1 MPPKLTKI
9 ELRLMDALWTRGPS
23 SVRELQ
29 ETLPE
34 KDRPAYTTVQTMVYR
49 LEAKQA
55 VRRVK
60 KVGNALIFEAQIS
73 RDSAQRRLVDELLS
87 IFGGRT
93 QPVMAHLIDAGKLT
107 LKDVQDAER
116 TLRKLSAS
124 ARSGRSATRQSSAA
138 SAVRPWRTAP
148 ADKERR
154 R

>member
-1 MPPKLTKI
+1 VGPRLTKL
-9 ELRLMDALWTRGPS
+9 ELRIMDALWTRGAS
-23 SVRELQ
+23 SVREIQ
-29 ETLPE
+29 EALP
-34 KDRPAYTTVQTMVYR
+34 DQSRPAYTTVQTMIYR

-107 LKDVQDAER
+107 LKDVQEAER

-124 ARSGRSATRQSSAA
+124 AK
-138 SAVRPWRTAP
+138 AP
-148 ADKERR
+148 VDKDRR

>member
-1 MPPKLTKI
+1 
-9 ELRLMDALWTRGPS
+9 MDALWTHGAA
-23 SVRELQ
+23 SVREIQ
-29 ETLPE
+29 EAFPE
-34 KDRPAYTTVQTMVYR
+34 KGRPAYTTVQTMVYR

-73 RDSAQRRLVDELLS
+73 RDSAQRRLIDELLS

-107 LKDVQDAER
+107 LKDVQEAER

-124 ARSGRSATRQSSAA
+124 ARAT
-138 SAVRPWRTAP
+138 